1 MANLDRIVNVEI
13 SLDTT
18 GVSTEGFS
26 TLLCVG
32 PHVHGLARVLTYTA
46 ASQMIDDGFSADDP
60 LYQMVSDAFAQTPS
74 PAAVKVGRRK
84 VGGVTVDVGQLSV
97 SGTYT
102 LTVSWAGTAGT
113 VQKRAYSYTNDSGSE
128 SDIMNGLLQQI
139 SKDPA
144 SVITVT
150 NAPAAA
156 GTARVGQDA
165 VGEEADLMN
174 LHITAKDGETDFAV
188 ETTANLDVVLDDP
201 QESIAETMAAVMGSD
216 SDFYG
221 VALTSKKEAD
231 ILAMAEWT
239 ESAGKLYGT
248 SFGGDAVKNSEMTND
263 IGSQLKAKNYYRTF
277 WFYHD
282 AADEYPEAAVMARCF
297 AIDPGGETWALKKLA
312 GITVD
317 PLTETEYNAVTG
329 KNGNTFEL
337 FRNVSITQNGKVAA
351 GEWIDVIRFRDW
363 LEEEIKVNVFNLL
376 INRDKVPYTDAGIA
390 AIEARIRQALEL
402 GQTRG
407 GIAPTEYDEDGNEN
421 PGYVLTVPLAS
432 SISANQKA
440 SRVLTDVRFT
450 ARLAGAIHVVE
461 ITGSLT
467 YENLAA

>member
-1 MANLDRIVNVEI
+1 MANLDRIVNVNI
-13 SLDTT
+13 SLNTT

-32 PHVHGLARVLTYTA
+32 PHIHGLARVNTYTA
-46 ASQMIDDGFSADDP
+46 ASQMIDDGFTEDDP

-74 PAAVKVGRRK
+74 PAQVKVGRQQ
-84 VGGVTVDVGQLSV
+84 VSSCTVSVAQLGAES
-97 SGTYT
+97 TYS
-102 LTVSWAGTAGT
+102 LTVSGYDSGGNVVERT
-113 VQKRAYSYTNDSGSE
+113 YSHTNDEGSAE
-128 SDIMNGLLQQI
+128 DVLSALAAAITGDDTALLT
-139 SKDPA
+139 A
-144 SVITVT
+144 SADT
-150 NAPAAA
+150 NAL
-156 GTARVGQDA
+156 T
-165 VGEEADLMN
+165 L
-174 LHITAKDGETDFAV
+174 TAKDPSKPFA
-188 ETTANLDVVLDDP
+188 LDVSSMLSVTLAKP
-201 QESIAETMAAVMGSD
+201 TESVAQTMAAVMASD

-221 VALTSKKEAD
+221 VAFTSKEAAD
-231 ILAMAEWT
+231 VLAMADWA

-248 SFGGDAVKNSEMTND
+248 SFGGDAVKNSEMTTD

-277 WFYHD
+277 WLYHD
-282 AADEYPEAAVMARCF
+282 EADEFPEAAIMARCF
-297 AIDPGGETWALKKLA
+297 AVDPGGETWANKKLA

-317 PLTETEYNAVTG
+317 PLTETEYNAVIG

-363 LEEEIKVNVFNLL
+363 LEEEIKVDVFNLL

-390 AIEARIRQALEL
+390 AVEARIREALVL

-421 PGYVLTVPLAS
+421 PGYTLSVPLAS
-432 SISANQKA
+432 SISANTKA
-440 SRVLTDVRFT
+440 SRVLKDVKFT

-467 YENLAA
+467 YENQTSGQSA